1 MFTHDELEV
10 YVLAQD
16 FSDKIWF
23 TVEQWPPFPKFGL
36 GRQLTDS
43 SDSISSNIA
52 GNYGRYFFKENIK
65 FCFYS
70 RGSILETK
78 NHLLKA
84 AKRNLVDSVTYNE
97 LIQELKIV
105 HRKLNGYIKFL
116 RKSNYNTNKK
126 TNKPINE

>member
-1 MFTHDELEV
+1 MFTLDEFEV
-10 YVLAQD
+10 YILAQQ

-23 TVEQWPPFPKFGL
+23 IVEKWPSFAKFGL

-43 SDSISSNIA
+43 SDSISSNISE
-52 GNYGRYFFKENIK
+52 GYGRYFFKENVR

-84 AKRNLVDSVTYNE
+84 VNRNLIEREAHSELINE
-97 LIQELKIV
+97 LGII

-116 RKSNYNTNKK
+116 KRRYLGSEK
-126 TNKPINE
+126 TNKPIGQ

>member
-1 MFTHDELEV
+1 MFTLDELEV
-10 YVLAQD
+10 YVLAQE
-16 FSDKIWF
+16 FSGKIWF

-52 GNYGRYFFKENIK
+52 GSYGRYFFKENIK

-84 AKRNLVDSVTYNE
+84 AKRNLVDSGTYNE
-97 LIQELKIV
+97 LIHELKIV
-105 HRKLNGYIKFL
+105 HRKLNGYVKFL
-116 RKSNYNTNKK
+116 RKSNYNTR
-126 TNKPINE
+126 PINQ

>member
-1 MFTHDELEV
+1 MLTPDELQV
-10 YVLAQD
+10 YILAQE
-16 FSDKIWF
+16 FSNKIWF
-23 TVEQWPPFPKFGL
+23 MVERWPPFPKFGL

-52 GNYGRYFFKENIK
+52 EGNGRYFFKENIK

-84 AKRNLVDSVTYNE
+84 AKRNLVDPVTYNE
-97 LIQELKIV
+97 LINELKIFTG
-105 HRKLNGYIKFL
+105 N
-116 RKSNYNTNKK
+116 
-126 TNKPINE
+126 